1 VLTGAVA
8 DPKAWRHAIGRRFR
22 IGPETGPHRFVHQR
36 EAAADCVTIPT
47 TACELQTSKKL
58 REEFNVSQNT
68 DRAKERLQRAR
79 SCLRCRSP
87 ILDMLCM
94 IFAQAQT
101 GSPGP
106 MPGGGIGSFFVPL
119 IFIFIIMY
127 FVMIRPQKKRQEQQQ
142 KLVSSLKTG
151 DRVVT
156 NAGIHGL
163 ISNVK
168 ETTVL
173 VKVADNVKIE
183 IDKSAITNVLK
194 EA

>member
-1 VLTGAVA
+1 
-8 DPKAWRHAIGRRFR
+8 
-22 IGPETGPHRFVHQR
+22 
-36 EAAADCVTIPT
+36 
-47 TACELQTSKKL
+47 
-58 REEFNVSQNT
+58 
-68 DRAKERLQRAR
+68 
-79 SCLRCRSP
+79 
-87 ILDMLCM
+87 
-94 IFAQAQT
+94 
-101 GSPGP
+101 

-142 KLVSSLKTG
+142 KLIGNLKTG

-183 IDKSAITNVLK
+183 MDKSAITNVMK